1 MLEIVKNKIFRHLA
15 LEVNV
20 GRLSKTAERTSL
32 GFTSLVAANKHL
44 HDSLGRMVHIKGSL
58 KGSDHESS
66 EHETQWASLG
76 IVWPRCSV

>member
-1 MLEIVKNKIFRHLA
+1 MLEIVKNNIFRHLA

-20 GRLSKTAERTSL
+20 GRLSKTAER
-32 GFTSLVAANKHL
+32 TSLVAANKHL